1 MNTIISYLKK
11 FMDNPISEFVDV
23 PKAMPICYVC
33 EENHRPYHRFDNV
46 GVCESCYDTL
56 ETCIYCGNRSINI
69 HKGICSTC
77 LEDSAS
83 VRSYSHKPEPLFHRV
98 NRYNKPLLTSDERRR
113 NGDSISHYGIELEM
127 DLERSQIDSP
137 EIHAESNKFA
147 SFVNLIGKGIT
158 GRENLLYC
166 KSDCTCLV
174 EVVSHPFSWNY
185 WNKFG
190 REMFKTLFSKL
201 RENKLHGYD
210 APNSGMH
217 IHVSR
222 KALKPTDILKIMS
235 FVNNPENFQFILDVS
250 QRSRERLEEWANPYL
265 SDDAWQNL
273 PRICQSVSMAMDYTE
288 RSSAVNLHNRPT
300 IEFRIF
306 RGTLNTMCFSKNLE
320 FVKSL
325 IQWVK
330 VTGLNTVKGKQ
341 GLESYLSFVAKNYND
356 YENLCFFLSRRNY
369 RKFTVVVNRWTRKH
383 LTNLNKL
390 SFSTDNGEL

>member
-1 MNTIISYLKK
+1 MRQIISYLKK
-11 FMDNPISEFVDV
+11 FMDNPIHEFVDV
-23 PKAMPICYVC
+23 PKALPKCYVC
-33 EENHRPYHRFDNV
+33 DENHRPYTRFDGV
-46 GVCESCYDTL
+46 GVCGDCYNAL
-56 ETCIYCGNRSINI
+56 ETCIYCDNPNINI
-69 HKGICSTC
+69 KNGICSNC
-77 LEDSAS
+77 LESSAN

-98 NRYNKPLLTSDERRR
+98 ARHERPYLTHESYSKG
-113 NGDSISHYGIELEM
+113 NPILHYGIELEM
-127 DLERSQIDSP
+127 DLKRGQQDSP

-147 SFVNLIGKGIT
+147 SFVNLIGKGMT

-190 REMFKTLFSKL
+190 REMFQTLFSKL

-222 KALKPTDILKIMS
+222 DALKPYDILKIMS
-235 FVNNPENFQFILDVS
+235 FVNNPENFQFILDIS
-250 QRSRERLEEWANPYL
+250 QRNRERLEEWANPYL

-273 PRICQSVSMAMDYTE
+273 PRICQSVSMAMDYIN

-306 RGTLNTMCFSKNLE
+306 RGTLNTMCFAKNLE

-330 VTGLNTVKGKQ
+330 VTSLDTVKGKD
-341 GLESYLSFVAKNYND
+341 GLKSYLSFVAKNYND

-369 RKFTVVVNRWTRKH
+369 RKFSVVVNRWTRKH

-390 SFSTDNGEL
+390 SFSSDGGEL

>member
-1 MNTIISYLKK
+1 MRLIISYLKK
-11 FMDNPISEFVDV
+11 FMENPLSEFVDI
-23 PKAMPICYVC
+23 PKALPKCYVC
-33 EENHRPYHRFDNV
+33 DEHKHSYSRFNGV
-46 GVCESCYDTL
+46 GVCEGCYDTL
-56 ETCIYCGNRSINI
+56 EICSYCDSRSLNI
-69 HKGICSTC
+69 KNGICSSC
-77 LEDSAS
+77 LENSAS
-83 VRSYSHKPEPLFHRV
+83 IMGYSHKPEPLFHRV
-98 NRYNKPLLTSDERRR
+98 NKYGKPFLTHDGRRR
-113 NGDSISHYGIELEM
+113 NGEYVLQFGVEVETDLRRDSF
-127 DLERSQIDSP
+127 DSP
-137 EIHAESNKFA
+137 EISAESNKFA

-158 GRENLLYC
+158 GSENLLYC
-166 KSDCTCLV
+166 KEDTTCLV

-190 REMFKTLFSKL
+190 REIFQTLFSKL

-210 APNSGMH
+210 APDSGMH

-250 QRSRERLEEWANPYL
+250 QRSREKLEDWANPYL
-265 SDDAWQNL
+265 SEDAWQNL
-273 PRICQSVSMAMDYTE
+273 PRICRSVSMAMDYVN
-288 RSSAVNLHNRPT
+288 RSSAVNLHNRQT

-356 YENLCFFLSRRNY
+356 YENLCFFLSRRDY
-369 RKFTVVVNRWTRKH
+369 RKFSVVVNRWTRKH

-390 SFSTDNGEL
+390 SFSSDGGEL

>member
-1 MNTIISYLKK
+1 MRQIISYLKK
-11 FMDNPISEFVDV
+11 FSENHLSEFVDV
-23 PKAMPICYVC
+23 PKAMPKCYVC
-33 EENHRPYHRFDNV
+33 DEHNRPYTRFDGV
-46 GVCESCYDTL
+46 GVCEDCYTAL
-56 ETCIYCGNRSINI
+56 ETCIYCDNPNINI
-69 HKGICSTC
+69 KNGICSSC
-77 LEDSAS
+77 LENSAN

-98 NRYNKPLLTSDERRR
+98 ARHKRPYLTGESFSKGKPIL
-113 NGDSISHYGIELEM
+113 HYGIELEM
-127 DLERSQIDSP
+127 DLKRGQQDSP
-137 EIHAESNKFA
+137 EIRAESNKFA
-147 SFVNLIGKGIT
+147 SFVNLIGKGVT

-174 EVVSHPFSWNY
+174 EVVTHPFSWNY

-190 REMFKTLFSKL
+190 REMFQTLFSKL

-222 KALKPTDILKIMS
+222 DALKPYDILKIMS

-265 SDDAWQNL
+265 SDDAWNKL

-330 VTGLNTVKGKQ
+330 VTSLNTVKGKQ

-369 RKFTVVVNRWTRKH
+369 RKFSVVVNRWTRKH

-390 SFSTDNGEL
+390 SFSSDGGEL

>member
-1 MNTIISYLKK
+1 MRQIISYLKK
-11 FMDNPISEFVDV
+11 FRENNLSEFVDV
-23 PKAMPICYVC
+23 PKALPKCYVC
-33 EENHRPYHRFDNV
+33 DEHTHPYTRYNGV
-46 GVCESCYDTL
+46 GVCEDCYSAL
-56 ETCIYCGNRSINI
+56 ETCIYCDNRSLNI
-69 HKGICSTC
+69 KNGICTNC

-83 VRSYSHKPEPLFHRV
+83 VQSYSHKPEPLFHRV
-98 NRYNKPLLTSDERRR
+98 GRHERPYLTHESYSKG
-113 NGDSISHYGIELEM
+113 NPVLHYGIEIEM
-127 DLERSQIDSP
+127 DLERSQQDYPDIQ
-137 EIHAESNKFA
+137 AESNKFA

-190 REMFKTLFSKL
+190 REMFQTLFSKL
-201 RENKLHGYD
+201 RENKLHGYN

-222 KALKPTDILKIMS
+222 DALKPYDILKIMS
-235 FVNNPENFQFILDVS
+235 FVNNPENFQFILDIS
-250 QRSRERLEEWANPYL
+250 QRNRERLEEWANPYL
-265 SDDAWQNL
+265 NDDAWNKL

-369 RKFTVVVNRWTRKH
+369 RKFSVVVNRWTRKH

-390 SFSTDNGEL
+390 SFSTDGGEL

>member
-1 MNTIISYLKK
+1 MRQIISYLKK
-11 FMDNPISEFVDV
+11 FRENNLSEFVDV
-23 PKAMPICYVC
+23 PKALPKCHVC
-33 EENHRPYHRFDNV
+33 DEYRHQYMRFNGV
-46 GVCESCYDTL
+46 GVCEGCYDTL
-56 ETCIYCGNRSINI
+56 EVCLYCNNRSINI
-69 HKGICSTC
+69 KNGICSNC
-77 LEDSAS
+77 LEDSACIH
-83 VRSYSHKPEPLFHRV
+83 SYGYKPEPLFHRV
-98 NRYNKPLLTSDERRR
+98 NRYDRPLLTNDGFSR
-113 NGDSISHYGIELEM
+113 NGNPIEQYGVEIET
-127 DLERSQIDSP
+127 DLKRNQFDSP
-137 EIHAESNKFA
+137 EISAESSKFA

-158 GRENLLYC
+158 GSENLLYC
-166 KSDCTCLV
+166 KEDSTCLV

-190 REMFKTLFSKL
+190 REVFQTLFSKL

-210 APNSGMH
+210 APDSGMH

-222 KALKPTDILKIMS
+222 ASLKPTDILKIMS

-250 QRSRERLEEWANPYL
+250 QRSREKLEDWANPYL
-265 SDDAWQNL
+265 NEDAWQNL
-273 PRICQSVSMAMDYTE
+273 PRICRSVSMAMDYIN
-288 RSSAVNLHNRPT
+288 RSSAVNLHNRNT

-330 VTGLNTVKGKQ
+330 VTSLDTVKGKQ

-369 RKFTVVVNRWTRKH
+369 RNFTVIVNRWTRKH

>member
-1 MNTIISYLKK
+1 MRTIISYLKK
-11 FMDNPISEFVDV
+11 FSENHLSEFVDV
-23 PKAMPICYVC
+23 PKAMPKCYVC
-33 EENHRPYHRFDNV
+33 DEHNRPYTRFDGV
-46 GVCESCYDTL
+46 GVCQDCYNAL
-56 ETCIYCGNRSINI
+56 ETCIYCDNPNINI
-69 HKGICSTC
+69 KNGICSNC
-77 LEDSAS
+77 LEDSAR
-83 VRSYSHKPEPLFHRV
+83 VQSYGHKPEPYFHRIGRH
-98 NRYNKPLLTSDERRR
+98 NRPFLTHDSYS
-113 NGDSISHYGIELEM
+113 NGKSVLHYGIEIEM
-127 DLERSQIDSP
+127 DLERSQMDSP

-201 RENKLHGYD
+201 RENKLHGYN

-222 KALKPTDILKIMS
+222 DALKPTDILKIMS
-235 FVNNPENFQFILDVS
+235 FVNNPENFQFILDIS
-250 QRSRERLEEWANPYL
+250 QRNRERLEEWANPYL
-265 SDDAWQNL
+265 SDEAWQNL

-341 GLESYLSFVAKNYND
+341 GLKSYLSFVAKNYND
-356 YENLCFFLSRRNY
+356 YENLCFFLSRRDY